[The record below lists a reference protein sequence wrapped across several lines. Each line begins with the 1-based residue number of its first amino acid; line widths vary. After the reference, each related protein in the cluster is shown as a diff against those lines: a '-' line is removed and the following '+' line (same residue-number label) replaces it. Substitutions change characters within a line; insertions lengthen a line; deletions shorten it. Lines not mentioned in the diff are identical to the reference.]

1 MWRIFLR
8 PAMIVVPLFIGLLFP
23 EAHKLAYA
31 PVNAVRWALCVMI
44 FNAALQIELAD
55 LKLRKEHFLILGAN
69 IFMGIVP
76 FFVLYWLFP
85 GHKEYALAAFF
96 AGITPTAAASAV
108 IISLLGGKIGFA
120 LSGFAL
126 TNVGISLAMI
136 GLLPLTTGNFTLDFC
151 WSVAKTLALVML
163 LPITAAQVTRKL
175 ISSVEKIRGKLK
187 HITLCIWS
195 FCLFVLGAVAR
206 QYFVDHPGESFSSV
220 AIVGIISLVIC
231 VANFYFGGK
240 ICRGEFQQECSQLL
254 GQKNTVYSIY
264 LALNYAS
271 GLVALGLVFYVV
283 WHNVWNAWQ
292 LFVHDRQK
300 LTSSDK

>member
-8 PAMIVVPLFIGLLFP
+8 PAMIVVPLFAGLLFP

-55 LKLRKEHFLILGAN
+55 LKLRKEHFIILAAN
-69 IFMGIVP
+69 IFMGVVP
-76 FFVLYWLFP
+76 FFILHLLFP
-85 GHKEYALAAFF
+85 GYKEYALAAFF

-126 TNVGISLAMI
+126 SNIGISLAMI

-151 WSVAKTLALVML
+151 WSVAKTLIFVMF

-206 QYFVDHPGESFSSV
+206 QYFVDRGNHFAIDLYCQFLFRRQNLPGRVSAGVQSAAGTEKYNIFHLSGV
-220 AIVGIISLVIC
+220 ELCLRTGRCRVGFLCGLAQC
-231 VANFYFGGK
+231 VE
-240 ICRGEFQQECSQLL
+240 R
-254 GQKNTVYSIY
+254 
-264 LALNYAS
+264 LATFCA
-271 GLVALGLVFYVV
+271 
-283 WHNVWNAWQ
+283 
-292 LFVHDRQK
+292 
-300 LTSSDK
+300 